1 MEHSIQEN
9 SEDYLDKLLE
19 EDDTDIDTSWIKK
32 TQKCISDYDSFY
44 RKDVSQINVSYV
56 YINKINEIIRIS
68 KKINVP
74 LSNINMI
81 CSKQLRD
88 LTYSGTNNI
97 SSLQCSLWKS
107 YICALDIDESD
118 VSSFVYD
125 VSYNS
130 IPFSFIRDI
139 TKNSGDIY
147 LPKIISHFQDIN
159 TLYLMYKETDM
170 SSIISR
176 KTRKNRSKNTSN
188 NQTTRRLH

>member
-1 MEHSIQEN
+1 
-9 SEDYLDKLLE
+9 
-19 EDDTDIDTSWIKK
+19 
-32 TQKCISDYDSFY
+32 
-44 RKDVSQINVSYV
+44 
-56 YINKINEIIRIS
+56 
-68 KKINVP
+68 
-74 LSNINMI
+74 MI

>member
-107 YICALDIDESD
+107 YICAVDIDESD

-130 IPFSFIRDI
+130 VPFSFIRDI